1 MGILAFLCIF
11 LGVFPKFLY
20 AMLPYPVEFVPYTLT
35 RVFSLPQMFIFT
47 FLGFWLLRKMVGGHA
62 TFTLDT
68 DWFVRM
74 PGKVF
79 MQFCKGPLLTFGAFL
94 DKQIIKLTGSVIANI
109 RNPNIEVRL
118 TPMAIGFGV
127 FMSVVLFTVFLVLKI

>member
-1 MGILAFLCIF
+1 
-11 LGVFPKFLY
+11 
-20 AMLPYPVEFVPYTLT
+20 
-35 RVFSLPQMFIFT
+35 
-47 FLGFWLLRKMVGGHA
+47 
-62 TFTLDT
+62 
-68 DWFVRM
+68 M

-94 DKQIIKLTGSVIANI
+94 DKQIIKITGSFIANI
-109 RNPNIEVRL
+109 RNPNIELRL